1 MLNKRLSELALFS
14 IESEST
20 QKSNFNAV
28 VLNFLTEKQEKLIF
42 T

>member
-1 MLNKRLSELALFS
+1 MMVSRRLSELALFS

-20 QKSNFNAV
+20 QESNFNS
-28 VLNFLTEKQEKLIF
+28 VLNFPLEKREKLTF